1 MKYTVAIIL
10 VFSVLLFGGLLAFET
25 FAGNRD
31 LIDTTFRYDYAIIS
45 LGNGD
50 SFEGKVSKWRDY
62 ENSDQIQVTI
72 DGSTFLVHSSN
83 ITLIA
88 E

>member
-1 MKYTVAIIL
+1 MRYTVAIVLAFAI
-10 VFSVLLFGGLLAFET
+10 LLFGGLFVANT
-25 FAGNRD
+25 FIGNRD
-31 LIDTTFRYDYAIIS
+31 LIDTTFRYDYAIIA

-62 ENSDQIQVTI
+62 ENSDQIQVTV

>member
-1 MKYTVAIIL
+1 MRYTVAIVLAFAI
-10 VFSVLLFGGLLAFET
+10 LLFGGLFIANT
-25 FAGNRD
+25 FIGNRD
-31 LIDTTFRYDYAIIS
+31 LIDTTFKYDYAIIS